1 MLRKRTT
8 FIGLSKDYKDV
19 LVAKN
24 RPLTKTLTLMNDL
37 DEDKA
42 LKVFKVIVRIGE

>member
-1 MLRKRTT
+1 M
-8 FIGLSKDYKDV
+8 GKDYKDI

-24 RPLTKTLTLMNDL
+24 RPISKTLTLMGDL